1 MFVIFWFNVKGV
13 STVLET
19 YGNLDNVAIITL
31 APEKEN
37 ALKVIQELSD
47 RNVTVS
53 VGHSMANLTQ
63 GEAAINHGAKLITHL
78 FNAMLPVCS
87 NFYPKIKSNSKK
99 LFFFLSFTIVIQV

>member
-1 MFVIFWFNVKGV
+1 M
-13 STVLET
+13 LET

-87 NFYPKIKSNSKK
+87 NFYPIIKSNSKK